1 MADHPFEDSADY
13 VQSLARGLSVL
24 RAFGRELP
32 TPSLSDIASRTGL
45 SRAVVRRS
53 LMTLQHLGYVG
64 QRGRQFFLTPR
75 VLELGYSY
83 LSSLDLTELAQQAME
98 QLSQRVGESCSMAV
112 LDGGDIV
119 YVLRVP
125 VKRVMSIALGVGARL
140 PAAATSMGRV
150 MLAALAPAE
159 LDAWLER
166 HPPCAHTAH
175 TLTDVHALKT
185 ELQRVRE
192 QGYALTAQ
200 ELELGLCSIALPVRT
215 PDGRVV
221 AGINVGMPYQP
232 ESRKRAIEQI
242 LPALQDMQA
251 TVERAIRQGGWLPT
265 PQGSPHG

>member
-1 MADHPFEDSADY
+1 MADEPFEDSADY

-24 RAFGRELP
+24 RAFSRDLP
-32 TPSLSDIASRTGL
+32 TPSLSDVANRTGL

-98 QLSQRVGESCSMAV
+98 QMAQRVGESCSMAV

-150 MLAALAPAE
+150 MLAALDPAE
-159 LDAWLER
+159 LDAWLEQ
-166 HPPCAHTAH
+166 HPPSAHTAH
-175 TLTDVHALKT
+175 TLTEARALKA
-185 ELQRVRE
+185 ELKRVRE

-215 PDGRVV
+215 ADGRVV
-221 AGINVGMPYQP
+221 AGLNVGMPYRP
-232 ESRKRAIEQI
+232 DSKKRAVEDI
-242 LPALQDMQA
+242 LPILHETQM
-251 TVERAIRQGGWLPT
+251 TIERAIRQGGWLPAL
-265 PQGSPHG
+265 QGHGRG